1 MHILAILDRFFLYN
15 CIWNACW
22 VLTMYLLARL
32 NSYCNLSLHE
42 CSDCIPPYTYRA
54 RMSEVSL
61 VLKSVTILISALK
74 DAQKSSSA
82 KGTYTSS
89 LAVLVHLEWTGNV
102 FLLKHIKILTNT
114 IRISVVLNSGS
125 TVLSV
130 SVYSGLDV
138 LQPSCTIQC
147 NRLRE

>member
-1 MHILAILDRFFLYN
+1 
-15 CIWNACW
+15 
-22 VLTMYLLARL
+22 
-32 NSYCNLSLHE
+32 
-42 CSDCIPPYTYRA
+42 
-54 RMSEVSL
+54 MSEVSL